1 MIFLNFQADFITQV
15 FKPTSKSNLS
25 FDGTALYNFEILSAC
40 PKNKELVKKR
50 KNCKCLLC
58 SILMAHLFKLIPN
71 LINPTYFALLHF
83 PN

>member
-1 MIFLNFQADFITQV
+1 MIILNFQADFITQV

-50 KNCKCLLC
+50 KNCKCL
-58 SILMAHLFKLIPN
+58 
-71 LINPTYFALLHF
+71 
-83 PN
+83 